1 MLNTTSH
8 TLKGLIMAALTAERP
23 NKDTQTGVR
32 RRRLSVGH
40 AAGLALLLFGAFW
53 MLLPLVWM
61 LSASMMPLAEVIKVP
76 PVWFAPEKYSFSN
89 YVDIWTEGGFSLFFF
104 NSLFVAIIVTGAQL
118 LTSSMAGFA
127 FARYDFPGRTLIFWI
142 ILSTLMIPFQVI
154 MIPLFIVMAR
164 MGLVNTYW
172 GIIIPSVVTPFG
184 IFLMR
189 QFMLGVP
196 KALLEA
202 ARIDGASEPYIFA
215 RIMLPL
221 CKPALATLA
230 IFAFLGSWDNYLWP
244 LIVINSQKLWTLPIG
259 MSRFAEQYMTQ
270 SHWQM
275 AGASIMFLPVL
286 IVFLL
291 MQRSF
296 IEGVALSGLKG

>member
-1 MLNTTSH
+1 MT
-8 TLKGLIMAALTAERP
+8 ILTATKPKEKAQRT
-23 NKDTQTGVR
+23 DVR
-32 RRRLSVGH
+32 RRAWLGK
-40 AAGLALLLFGAFW
+40 AIGLALLLFGAFW

-61 LSASMMPLAEVIKVP
+61 LSSSLLPLSEVIKIP
-76 PVWFAPEKYSFSN
+76 PVWFAPEKYSFQN
-89 YVDIWTEGGFSLFFF
+89 YVEVWTEGGFSLYFF
-104 NSLFVAIIVTGAQL
+104 NSLFVAIVITAAQL

-154 MIPLFIVMAR
+154 MIPLFIMMAR
-164 MGLVNTYW
+164 MGMVNTYW
-172 GIIIPSVVTPFG
+172 GLIIPSIVTPFG

-202 ARIDGASEPYIFA
+202 ARIDGASEPYIYA
-215 RIMLPL
+215 GIMLPL
-221 CKPALATLA
+221 CKPALAVLGIFGFLA
-230 IFAFLGSWDNYLWP
+230 SWDNYLWP
-244 LIVINSQKLWTLPIG
+244 LIITNSQTLWTLPIG
-259 MSRFAEQYMTQ
+259 MSRFTEQYMTQ

-291 MQRSF
+291 MQRNF
-296 IEGVALSGLKG
+296 IEGVALTGLKG